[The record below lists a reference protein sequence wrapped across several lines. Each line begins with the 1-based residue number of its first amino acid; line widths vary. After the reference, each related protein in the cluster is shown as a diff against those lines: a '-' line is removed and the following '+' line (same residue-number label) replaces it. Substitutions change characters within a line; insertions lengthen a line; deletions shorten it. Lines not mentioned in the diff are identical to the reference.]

1 MRAANVPALVLLLWL
16 ASTLLWWAFAFTPLP
31 AAPPEWLSAA
41 RHACFGSADNGL
53 PAPHGWMLLTL
64 GPISFL
70 LGIVTLWGRELP
82 ASLARGVRGRAG
94 QCVVVVLALAVAF
107 EGAWVLRK
115 VGVGR
120 AVGAWAQVIH
130 DEAALPADYPRQ
142 TASAP
147 DFALVDQHGAT
158 LSPGGLKGRP
168 LVLTFV
174 FGHCQTL
181 CPLVVETLKQ
191 ASQEAEPTPVL
202 LVTLDP
208 WRDTPSSLPGIA
220 SRWAVPGTFHVLS
233 SRRVDEVLRVGER
246 YGVAFTRDERTG
258 DIVHPGLVFL
268 IDADGRLA
276 YTFSNPSPAWVR
288 EGLRRLGRTRVV
300 SG

>member
-1 MRAANVPALVLLLWL
+1 MRASHGPALVLLLWL
-16 ASTLLWWAFAFTPLP
+16 VATLLWWEFAFTPLP
-31 AAPPEWLSAA
+31 SEPPAWLSAA
-41 RHACFGSADNGL
+41 RHACFGSADDGL
-53 PAPHGWMLLTL
+53 PAPHGWMVLVL
-64 GPISFL
+64 GPTSFL
-70 LGIVTLWGRELP
+70 LGIAVLWGRELP

-94 QCVVVVLALAVAF
+94 QLVVVVLALAVVF

-120 AVGAWAQVIH
+120 EVDAWARAIH

-142 TASAP
+142 TAPAP

-158 LSPGGLKGRP
+158 ISLGRLKGRP
-168 LVLTFV
+168 VVVTFV
-174 FGHCQTL
+174 FAHCQTL

-191 ASQEAEPTPVL
+191 ASREAEPTPVL

-208 WRDTPSSLPGIA
+208 WRDTPNSLSGIA
-220 SRWAVPGTFHVLS
+220 SQWAVPETFHVLS

-246 YGVAFTRDERTG
+246 YGVTVTRDERTG
-258 DIVHPGLVFL
+258 DIAHPGFVFL

-288 EGLRRLGRTRVV
+288 EGLRRLGRTRVLT
-300 SG
+300 G